1 VEATSSRNKPHMNL
15 IRTSR
20 KARQAFTLVELLV
33 VISIIAILAGLAL
46 PAISTALVRAQLLQV
61 TSNARQV
68 YIAAQS
74 SALDAAQTSQA
85 GIGWPGDINASSSGA
100 GTAPVGA
107 AGAPTTVAIPTDY
120 IKILVAY
127 DYLNV
132 RDLKILTAP
141 GYTLISTAQPGL
153 SDITETHNAFNMG
166 CVEDSDQS
174 TAIFLFT
181 KNWPTPSGAAGDSV
195 NGSALTTTGKPF
207 GDKGFV
213 VFRKGGDGSSY
224 KKVNAQDTTG
234 MLGTVPSGTPTW
246 LIGSAATGS

>member
-1 VEATSSRNKPHMNL
+1 MNL
-15 IRTSR
+15 IRSSR
-20 KARQAFTLVELLV
+20 KSRNAFTLVELLV

-46 PAISTALVRAQLLQV
+46 PALSQALTRAQLLQV

-85 GIGWPGDINASSSGA
+85 GIGWPGDINANASA
-100 GTAPVGA
+100 NTAPNTT
-107 AGAPTTVAIPTDY
+107 GAPSNVGVPTDY

-141 GYTLISTAQPGL
+141 GYTLITAQTPGL
-153 SDITETHNAFNMG
+153 GDITENHNAFNMG
-166 CVEDSDQS
+166 AVEDSDQS
-174 TAIFLFT
+174 TAIFLYT
-181 KNWPTPSGAAGDSV
+181 KNWNATGGSAGDSV
-195 NGSALTTTGKPF
+195 SGTALTATGKPF

-224 KKVNAQDTTG
+224 KKINATDTTG
-234 MLGTVPSGTPTW
+234 LLGTVPGGSPTW
-246 LIGSAATGS
+246 ITGASSGS